1 MLKQQQC
8 VAVIAVTFG
17 AVIVLCLLAYR
28 VAACCHSKNVLTEN
42 FTGEKN
48 TPQETVLSEYGVDHH
63 PHMRNVALRC
73 TGPSKSPLF
82 INVGDDGVQLMPE
95 TTAVTRWNVYR
106 SIEDPHRFTLA
117 LHSDPSMVLHTV
129 GTEVRVSRLYGLPR
143 LCWMI
148 HTRVSSNAVL
158 EVTIRGQ
165 KGYLGPSWSVSH
177 DDVQG
182 EISAGAAHATD
193 WQKFSLVTDYPE
205 ADGQACFSSGFQE
218 CHWSTTHTCD

>member
-1 MLKQQQC
+1 MLKQQQTLLC

-48 TPQETVLSEYGVDHH
+48 TPQETVYFSEYGVDHH
-63 PHMRNVALRC
+63 PDIRNVALRC

-129 GTEVRVSRLYGLPR
+129 ADGGTEVRVSRLYGLPR

-148 HTRVSSNAVL
+148 HTRVSSNAML
-158 EVTIRGQ
+158 EVT
-165 KGYLGPSWSVSH
+165 
-177 DDVQG
+177 
-182 EISAGAAHATD
+182 
-193 WQKFSLVTDYPE
+193 
-205 ADGQACFSSGFQE
+205 
-218 CHWSTTHTCD
+218 